1 MTDKERKEIFSK
13 NLLRVLSEHDKNQ
26 VDVAKAIGVSQQ
38 TFNTWCRGVALP
50 RMGKI
55 QLLADYFRIDMSEL
69 ISDKTTAASM
79 VNIDTKK
86 EELMRIYDLLNDEG
100 RDRLME
106 LARYYSSRNEYKRL
120 TDSED
125 LA

>member
-13 NLLRVLSEHDKNQ
+13 NLLRVLNEHDKNQ

>member
-13 NLLRVLSEHDKNQ
+13 NLLRVLNENEKSQ

-38 TFNTWCRGVALP
+38 TFNTWCRGVAIP

-69 ISDKTTAASM
+69 ISDKTTAAALT
-79 VNIDTKK
+79 NIDTKK
-86 EELMRIYDLLNDEG
+86 EELFRIYDLLNDEG
-100 RDRLME
+100 RDL
-106 LARYYSSRNEYKRL
+106 LLNLSRSLIKSGTYNRIKG
-120 TDSED
+120 SED

>member
-13 NLLRVLSEHDKNQ
+13 NLLRVLHDHDKNQ

-79 VNIDTKK
+79 ANIDTKK

>member
-13 NLLRVLSEHDKNQ
+13 NLLRVLNEHDKNQ

-69 ISDKTTAASM
+69 ISDKTTAVSM